1 MPYLTAADLVA
12 RFGAEEIAQVS
23 DRSLPREVTPE
34 LLALKIA
41 GDPLTNWASSDVA
54 AANAAVAL
62 ISTTIDDAQS
72 AVDAYLGA
80 RYTTPLATVPPVIK
94 RLVADVVRYYLHGD
108 HASDP
113 IIKAHDAAMALCRDI
128 ATGKI
133 AFGEL
138 LVASPK
144 TTDNTITV
152 VSPDRLW
159 SREARGL

>member
-1 MPYLTAADLVA
+1 MAYITPADLVA
-12 RFGAEEIAQVS
+12 RFGAEEICQVA
-23 DRSLPREVTPE
+23 DRSIPREVTPE

-41 GDPLTNWASSDVA
+41 GDPLTNWAASDVTA
-54 AANAAVAL
+54 VTAAVDL
-62 ISTTIDDAQS
+62 LGTTIDDAQS
-72 AVDAYLGA
+72 VVDAYLGA

-94 RLVADVVRYYLHGD
+94 RLVADVVRRYLHGD
-108 HASDP
+108 HATDP
-113 IIKAHDAAMALCRDI
+113 IIKAFDAGLALCRDI

-133 AFGEL
+133 AFGEV

-159 SREARGL
+159 SRDARGL